1 MRKGFSLIE
10 MLVVIGIIAVL
21 SGASIAAFSKFS
33 SRAARTH
40 GVELVSNVATALSI
54 LLQDKGRWPEVMV
67 SEASGGDG
75 RLKADV
81 AAPLATSRLLS
92 LTSTTRTVDGRTV
105 KVLSGL
111 DRCGIV
117 TPWAQKV
124 IKRTSG
130 TASALNLSVPPQNW
144 KVEKH
149 ILHFALDLDGD
160 GITEA
165 NVGGETLRIRASAAV
180 WSIGN
185 DGGNPAGQGD
195 PWPYREGLK
204 RGDIYSWSSRQ
215 VENR

>member
-10 MLVVIGIIAVL
+10 MLVVIGIIAIL
-21 SGASIAAFSKFS
+21 TGASVAAFSKLS
-33 SRAARTH
+33 ARAARTH
-40 GVELVSNVATALSI
+40 GIELVSNVATALGI

-67 SEASGGDG
+67 NEASGGNG
-75 RLKADV
+75 LLKANV

-92 LTSTTRTVDGRTV
+92 LTSTTRTIDGRTV

-124 IKRTSG
+124 IKRASATS
-130 TASALNLSVPPQNW
+130 SALNLRVPPQNW
-144 KVEKH
+144 TVEKH
-149 ILHFALDLDGD
+149 LLHFALDLDGD

-180 WSIGN
+180 WCIGK

-204 RGDIYSWSSRQ
+204 RGDIYSWGSRQ
-215 VENR
+215 VENE